1 MNIITEW
8 FKKRQLHKA
17 EEQIAKIKALM
28 EQTSKYQ
35 TAGKPGNIPYSMAE
49 NIIEWRGEIAML
61 TVRISRLQKELGTQ
75 K

>member
-17 EEQIAKIKALM
+17 EERIAKIKALM

-35 TAGKPGNIPYSMAE
+35 IAGKRGNIPYSMVE